1 MDILNNVLNRLKK
14 PSNIILMV
22 VIVVCVVL
30 TTLTYRLVG
39 QSPVH
44 VDMPI
49 AGGKTVSSTPTPILS
64 ATPMA
69 TSSSTPNL
77 LALPVQDPTKVLGV
91 DAGDINTQY
100 KNIPWL
106 RLGYPT
112 CGWGNLRGD
121 LLKNTIQT
129 YHSKGIRILLTVCQ
143 PAAAS
148 LFDTNLL
155 NDVAQGNPDA
165 VQCGNEQM
173 KQDAAVSFLYVPP
186 EKFAKFYD
194 LCEHAVHAVRSD
206 VPVLL
211 GSLDPHVAGPD
222 YQLMV
227 NQANYLDQVQ
237 NAMNSSIHPGGNW
250 DWHNQTLGLID
261 SWHNGYMGANNLYGT
276 FSFWAQQFRL
286 DLNSGALGKH
296 LWVVEGTG
304 CFRGCGVNADSAYDV
319 AVSHI
324 LALITDVQTARQ
336 YHVPFFYFSGKDF
349 QDQGINWPIGILDQ
363 GGHSKPIRQ
372 DLAMGARTL
381 SLSCAGK
388 AVSVADQEQL
398 LARMYSGCTLPSNY
412 VGILTS

>member
-1 MDILNNVLNRLKK
+1 MNILNELKK
-14 PSNIILMV
+14 PANIIFIV
-22 VIVVCVVL
+22 VMVVCVVL
-30 TTLTYRLVG
+30 AALSYRFVG

-44 VDMPI
+44 ADNPI
-49 AGGKTVSSTPTPILS
+49 AANDGTATPTPTLLPSPTPI
-64 ATPMA
+64 ATASDAFAPIV
-69 TSSSTPNL
+69 
-77 LALPVQDPTKVLGV
+77 LPVQDQTKILGV

-100 KNIPWL
+100 KGISWL

-112 CGWGNLRGD
+112 CGWGNLRGAM
-121 LLKNTIQT
+121 LRNTIQT
-129 YHSKGIRILLTVCQ
+129 FHSNGIRILLTVCQ
-143 PAAAS
+143 PSGAS
-148 LFDTNLL
+148 LFDTNLV
-155 NDVAQGNPDA
+155 NDVAQGHPDA

-186 EKFAKFYD
+186 EKFARFYD
-194 LCEHAVHAVRSD
+194 LCERAVHAVRAD

-227 NQANYLDQVQ
+227 NQANYLDQMQ
-237 NAMNSSIHPGGNW
+237 NAMNSSVHPGGNW

-261 SWHNGYMGANNLYGT
+261 SWHNGYLGANNLSGA
-276 FSFWAQQFRL
+276 FAFWAQQFHV

-304 CFRGCGVNADSAYDV
+304 CFRGCGVNADSPHDV

-324 LALITDVQTARQ
+324 LALTTDVQTIQQ

-363 GGHSKPIRQ
+363 GGRPKPIRQ

-381 SLSCAGK
+381 ALSCAGK
-388 AVSVADQEQL
+388 TITIADQEQL
-398 LARMYSGCTLPSNY
+398 LARMYQGCTLPSNY
-412 VGILTS
+412 ISILTN

>member
-1 MDILNNVLNRLKK
+1 MNILKNALSDLKR
-14 PSNIILMV
+14 PSGIIFVVV
-22 VIVVCVVL
+22 VIVCVAL
-30 TTLTYRLVG
+30 TALSYRFVG

-44 VDMPI
+44 ADTPI
-49 AGGKTVSSTPTPILS
+49 ATDKISTPTL
-64 ATPMA
+64 TM
-69 TSSSTPNL
+69 TSTPIAN
-77 LALPVQDPTKVLGV
+77 ASPTPVPIVLPVQDPTKILGV

-100 KNIPWL
+100 KDIPWL

-112 CGWGNLRGD
+112 CGWGNLRGA
-121 LLKNTIQT
+121 LLRNTIQA

-143 PAAAS
+143 PSSVS
-148 LFDTNLL
+148 LFDANLL
-155 NDVAQGNPDA
+155 NDVAQGNSDA
-165 VQCGNEQM
+165 VQCGNEEM

-186 EKFAKFYD
+186 EKFARFYD
-194 LCEHAVHAVRSD
+194 LCEHAVHSVRSD

-227 NQANYLDQVQ
+227 NQANYLDQMQ
-237 NAMNSSIHPGGNW
+237 NAMNTSVHPGGNW

-261 SWHNGYMGANNLYGT
+261 SWHNGYMGANNLDGT
-276 FSFWAQQFRL
+276 FSFWAQQFHL
-286 DLNSGALGKH
+286 DVNSGTLGKH

-304 CFRGCGVNADSAYDV
+304 CFRGCGVNADSPYDV
-319 AVSHI
+319 AVSHV
-324 LALITDVQTARQ
+324 LALVTDVQTAQR

-363 GGHSKPIRQ
+363 GGHPKPIRQ

-388 AVSVADQEQL
+388 ATSVADQEQL
-398 LARMYSGCTLPSNY
+398 LARMYRGCSLPSNY
-412 VGILTS
+412 VGIITS